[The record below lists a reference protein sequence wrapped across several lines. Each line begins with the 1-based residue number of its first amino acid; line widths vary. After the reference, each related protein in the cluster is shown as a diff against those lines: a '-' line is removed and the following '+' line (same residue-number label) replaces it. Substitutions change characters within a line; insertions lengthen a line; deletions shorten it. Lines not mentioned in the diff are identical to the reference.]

1 MNFQQIIIVS
11 EEFNTMQLK
20 FGFQCQ
26 GTEFLLKKHCSVD
39 PTFRNDLY
47 NHVHDCHFFSLHRII
62 RTTEIH
68 TQKFKLKYK

>member
-1 MNFQQIIIVS
+1 
-11 EEFNTMQLK
+11 MQLK

-47 NHVHDCHFFSLHRII
+47 NHVHDCHFFSLHRISI
-62 RTTEIH
+62 SMYRVWGN
-68 TQKFKLKYK
+68 FVSKYYLSNLV